1 MSTVVELSAFLLKTL
16 NTRRL
21 KIKLQQN
28 EEILRSYLTQN
39 VLATGE
45 QTDALWLKPES
56 KKNTNTW
63 KQLLVMLVMLSNF

>member
-1 MSTVVELSAFLLKTL
+1 M
-16 NTRRL
+16 
-21 KIKLQQN
+21 
-28 EEILRSYLTQN
+28 TQN
-39 VLATGE
+39 VLARGE

>member
-16 NTRRL
+16 HTRQL
-21 KIKLQQN
+21 KIKLQEN